1 MQDELRQRK
10 EEEMDDYASQVLVAL
25 LPLFDVFGIIT
36 PVLLFRLGRL
46 VPPDSFPFCKFF
58 QII

>member
-46 VPPDSFPFCKFF
+46 FL
-58 QII
+58 QIHFHSVNSSK